1 MAAELT
7 IPRQNSRKQRAMHT
21 CLPELEVFDFGDQ
34 QLVVG
39 TVGSHGCY
47 VYEDQLLQRACLIG
61 CFRWT
66 KSAAD
71 FLVVV
76 APLVSAEV
84 VWTASARRCSEQG
97 QGERYLAPLL
107 SNLSRR
113 PISG

>member
-1 MAAELT
+1 MPSSSLKMAAGLN
-7 IPRQNSRKQRAMHT
+7 IHRQNSRKQRATCT

-39 TVGSHGCY
+39 TMGSHGCY
-47 VYEDQLLQRACLIG
+47 VYKDQLLQRARLIG

-84 VWTASARRCSEQG
+84 GVDS
-97 QGERYLAPLL
+97 
-107 SNLSRR
+107 
-113 PISG
+113 ISKEMQ